1 MQPLTPS
8 IPEDAFHEEGIAAAD
23 LEGPEGPEFDPQYL
37 LVRSAFGLHLKLG
50 NPGDEGLR
58 SENDIV
64 DLVRRLLDA
73 RKSVDLHFEF

>member
-1 MQPLTPS
+1 MHPPTHE
-8 IPEDAFHEEGIAAAD
+8 IPEDAFHEEAISAAD

-50 NPGDEGLR
+50 KVGDEGLR
-58 SENDIV
+58 SENDIL

>member
-8 IPEDAFHEEGIAAAD
+8 ISEDAFKEEAITAAD
-23 LEGPEGPEFDPQYL
+23 LGQEGPEFDSQYL
-37 LVRSAFGLHLKLG
+37 LIQSTFGLHVKPG
-50 NPGDEGLR
+50 NDGDEGLR

-64 DLVRRLLDA
+64 DLVRRLLDT